1 MKPKKI
7 AVIGGGASGMMAAIT
22 ASRAGASVFLYEQN
36 DRVGKK
42 ILSTG
47 NGKCNFSNRDL
58 SLHYYYSETPRQA
71 AQILQRFDTNAAV
84 SFFEKAGMLAKEK
97 NGGLY
102 PLSEQAST
110 VLDILRMQLAMLGVR
125 VFSAQRVTKIR
136 MDKNG
141 KFIVTAENKKAE
153 YDSIILACG
162 GKAAPKTGSDG
173 NGYLLAKS
181 MGHSLIP
188 TVPALVQLI
197 CREEYIKSVAG
208 VRLDAKIKL
217 FVDGQEA
224 AGERGEL
231 QLTSYG
237 ISGIVV
243 FQLSRIASYAVFH
256 KKKVT
261 AYIDCLPDFSMESLQ
276 KISGQRIA
284 AMPKCTVEEFF
295 TGVLNKKLMLLFI
308 KLAGL
313 KPGENCTNV
322 PREKIDRVFALCKQ
336 FPLTVSGSQSF
347 DNAQVTAGGI
357 PLTEVSKNLESLL
370 VKGLYFAG
378 EMLDVDGKCGG
389 YNLHWAW
396 ASGYVAGESAAR
408 TNKTEEDAL

>member
-1 MKPKKI
+1 MKLKKI

-22 ASRAGASVFLYEQN
+22 ASGAGASVFLYEQN

-58 SLHYYYSETPRQA
+58 NLHYYYSETPRHVEQV
-71 AQILQRFDTNAAV
+71 LQRFDAKAAV
-84 SFFEKAGMLAKEK
+84 SFFEDAGMLAKEK

-110 VLDILRMQLAMLGVR
+110 VLDILRIQLAQNG
-125 VFSAQRVTKIR
+125 IR
-136 MDKNG
+136 MFTAQKVKEIRVDKNG
-141 KFIVTAENKKAE
+141 KFIVLAEGGKEE
-153 YDSIILACG
+153 YDRVILACG

-188 TVPALVQLI
+188 TVPALVQLK
-197 CREEYIKSVAG
+197 CREEYLKAVAG
-208 VRLDAKIKL
+208 VRLDAKIYL
-217 FVDGQEA
+217 FADEQEKA
-224 AGERGEL
+224 AERGEL
-231 QLTSYG
+231 QLTPYG

-243 FQLSRIASYAVFH
+243 FQLSRIASYAILH

-261 AYIDCLPDFSMESLQ
+261 VYIDCLPDFPPEDFR
-276 KISGQRIA
+276 IFSGQRIA
-284 AMPKCTVEEFF
+284 AMPDCTVEAFF
-295 TGVLNKKLMLLFI
+295 TGILNKKLMLLFI

-313 KPGENCTNV
+313 KPGDNYRNA
-322 PREKIDRVFALCKQ
+322 PRKKIDKVFALCKK

-347 DNAQVTAGGI
+347 ENAQVTAGGI
-357 PLTEVSKNLESLL
+357 PLTEVSDNLESLL

-378 EMLDVDGKCGG
+378 EILDVDGKCGG

-396 ASGYVAGESAAR
+396 ASGYVAGKSAAR
-408 TNKTEEDAL
+408 TIPEKGDAL